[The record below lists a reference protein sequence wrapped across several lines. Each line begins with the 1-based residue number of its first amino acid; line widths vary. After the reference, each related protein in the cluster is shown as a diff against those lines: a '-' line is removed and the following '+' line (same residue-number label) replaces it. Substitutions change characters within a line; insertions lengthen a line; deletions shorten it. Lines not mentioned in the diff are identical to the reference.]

1 MHPFRRANRF
11 RGAHLMKT
19 TFKTKNNLS
28 AETRSKAAAALN
40 QTLANCSDLYSQ
52 TKQAHWNLRGPRF
65 YQFHLLFDRLAG
77 MVEEHLDTVA
87 ERVSSLGEVAEGTVR
102 LAAANSEIEEFPTEP
117 AGDAAYLEA
126 LIERYGIV
134 ANSTRKAIDDSDKAG
149 DADTAD
155 LLTAV
160 SRDLD
165 EALWLLE
172 AHTQG
177 H

>member
-1 MHPFRRANRF
+1 
-11 RGAHLMKT
+11 MKT
-19 TFKTKNNLS
+19 KFQTKNSLS
-28 AETRSKAAAALN
+28 GETRAKAAAILN

-65 YQFHLLFDRLAG
+65 YQFHLLFDRLAES
-77 MVEEHLDTVA
+77 VEKHLDTIA
-87 ERVSSLGEVAEGTVR
+87 ERVSSLGAIAKGTVR
-102 LAAANSEIEEFPTEP
+102 DAAKHSALDEFPTEP
-117 AGDAAYLEA
+117 AGDAPYLAA
-126 LIERYGIV
+126 LIERYAV
-134 ANSTRKAIDDSDKAG
+134 AANATRKGIDDSDAAG

-172 AHTQG
+172 AHTAG
-177 H
+177 K